1 MKLFLDDLRTKA
13 WRTAGARY
21 NASRRLKRREWVS
34 TSSLALLSA
43 LSIAVAFSQKVYA
56 KVGTPLD
63 DYLSVVAMGV
73 GALLLV
79 ISLLE
84 WGAGYGVRAADLFK
98 NAELLTNYQ
107 LKVAQ
112 TLAAMESGNTVTLEE
127 VDFLR
132 LEYEAVKDRC
142 TTNHQPI
149 DDALFRAQKRSDPAF
164 RVGQKADGA
173 LQMNWLVAQSVKVAW
188 LVSELWFFGFIWAL
202 VVCCVAYAFC
212 LASAVGGTPPIAG

>member
-1 MKLFLDDLRTKA
+1 MKPFLDDLRTNA

-56 KVGTPLD
+56 EPNTPLD

-73 GALLLV
+73 GVLLLV

-112 TLAAMESGNTVTLEE
+112 TLKAIESGSTVTLQE
-127 VDFLR
+127 VDALR

-142 TTNHQPI
+142 VTNHQPI
-149 DDALFRAQKRSDPAF
+149 DDALFRAQKRLDSIF
-164 RVGQKADGA
+164 RDGQKPNGTP
-173 LQMNWLVAQSVKVAW
+173 QMCWFVAQSVKVAW
-188 LVSELWFFGFIWAL
+188 LISELWFFGFIWAGVL
-202 VVCCVAYAFC
+202 CSIAYAFC
-212 LASAVGGTPPIAG
+212 LASSGGAPLTAG